1 MWENINIILPVLI
14 ANKVCC
20 TVKEGKESV
29 TVKVKSFQQGKLPF
43 YRSKLPFWLPK
54 LRKNPFCVD
63 IFLPR
68 QKNLTC
74 KGISIFH
81 Q

>member
-29 TVKVKSFQQGKLPF
+29 TVKVKSF
-43 YRSKLPFWLPK
+43 
-54 LRKNPFCVD
+54 
-63 IFLPR
+63 
-68 QKNLTC
+68 
-74 KGISIFH
+74 
-81 Q
+81 